1 MSRVLIAPFLL
12 ACSLVPQDGP
22 EDVQERLKATVSF
35 LASDELKGRAFGTRE
50 GEKAGRWRT
59 RSEGVTEN
67 AKGVRFCFS
76 SAPPAV

>member
-1 MSRVLIAPFLL
+1 MGPLRGLRAGVRHLAEQLAAARISDYAASLLSRRVGA
-12 ACSLVPQDGP
+12 AGP
-22 EDVQERLKATVSF
+22 
-35 LASDELKGRAFGTRE
+35 